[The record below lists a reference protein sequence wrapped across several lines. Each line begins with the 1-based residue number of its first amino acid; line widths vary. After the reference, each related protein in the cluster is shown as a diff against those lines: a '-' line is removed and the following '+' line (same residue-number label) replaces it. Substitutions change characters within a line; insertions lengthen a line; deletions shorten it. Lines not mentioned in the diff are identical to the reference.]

1 MVTRNLLHELVL
13 LHVGRRWVEQQVLRL
28 DVAMDLVVLAQIL
41 EGAGDLFKDWR
52 ARTSC
57 RPPLV
62 ALWYLSMTSRVSG
75 SPAMR
80 ALPFMNA
87 ARSDI
92 YQYSITR
99 GMCCGA
105 LRHHGSRRLEMGS

>member
-1 MVTRNLLHELVL
+1 
-13 LHVGRRWVEQQVLRL
+13 
-28 DVAMDLVVLAQIL
+28 MDEVVLAQIL
-41 EGAGDLFKDWR
+41 EGAGDL
-52 ARTSC
+52 
-57 RPPLV
+57 LEEV
-62 ALWYLSMTSRVSG
+62 ALRHLSKILRVSG

-80 ALPFMNA
+80 DLPFMNA

-92 YQYSITR
+92 YQYSMTR